1 MLTAWLTILK
11 NGLARHSAADR
22 IRGAT
27 SASGASAAWRRLYP
41 YFLRHRTHALWGT
54 MSIGLGT
61 MVGFA
66 PPLITRHLVDQVILP
81 GRLESVLMV
90 VGLLAACL
98 AAEKILRLAEEFCF
112 ARFEQGGLLDIQEE
126 LVSRTL
132 RLPQAFFDEQQTG
145 YLTRRLTED
154 VENLRFLFSD
164 VMANAAGQT
173 LRLAGAA
180 GFLFYLEWRI
190 ALVMLALLPGLAWA
204 LKYFSRKVYLL
215 SRERLERQAEA
226 AGQIQESLADAATIK
241 AMAASSGAAGKIM
254 ASLLKAFGA
263 TLKQSVVGS
272 LAGVVTQ
279 SIPGAGRAL
288 ALAAGAVLVI
298 RGEWTLGSLLAFQ
311 AYLSGVFGPAQYLAS
326 VNLRLQQARA
336 ALERVS
342 ALFDIAPE
350 KEKTGTVHAERLKGE
365 IEFRCVSFAYPGL
378 DPVLKDI
385 SLHLRPGEAA
395 AVMGPSGVGKTTL
408 VSLLLRFYKPTA
420 GEIYFDGRPASEYE
434 LDALRRRMGYVSQRP
449 RLTSG
454 TIMDNILSGN
464 PEAPPERALSS
475 ARLAGIHDEVLSFPR
490 GYQTQVGEGGLK
502 LSEGQKQRLALA
514 RALVMDPDILILDEP
529 TASLDAQAEQ
539 EILDA
544 LSTWRKDRTLFV
556 VTHRLSCARRCDRV
570 LCLEA
575 DRIVEEEHLAE
586 IHHEIACAPAL
597 DPIAAAAD
605 SLTGPDLSDTE
616 SLSIYATGPHPRV
629 PINL

>member
-1 MLTAWLTILK
+1 MINAWLTILK
-11 NGLARHSAADR
+11 SGLACHRAADR
-22 IRGAT
+22 IGRAT
-27 SASGASAAWRRLYP
+27 PASGASTAWRRLYP
-41 YFLRHRTHALWGT
+41 YFLRHRTHMRLGA
-54 MSIGLGT
+54 MFIALGT
-61 MVGFA
+61 LAGFA
-66 PPLITRHLVDQVILP
+66 PPLITRYLVDKVILA
-81 GRLESVLMV
+81 GRLDPVLMV

-112 ARFEQGGLLDIQEE
+112 ARFEQGGLMDIQED

-132 RLPQAFFDEQQTG
+132 RLPKAFFDEQQTG

-154 VENLRFLFSD
+154 VESLRFLFSD
-164 VMANAAGQT
+164 VLANAAGQL

-190 ALVMLALLPGLAWA
+190 AFVMLALLPAVAWA
-204 LKYFSRKVYLL
+204 LGYFSRKVYLL
-215 SRERLERQAEA
+215 SRDRLEHQAEA
-226 AGQIQESLADAATIK
+226 AGQIQESLADATTIK
-241 AMAASSGAAGKIM
+241 ALAAGAGAAGKIT
-254 ASLLKAFGA
+254 AALLKAFGA
-263 TLKQSVVGS
+263 TLKQLVVGS
-272 LAGVVTQ
+272 LAGVITQ

-311 AYLSGVFGPAQYLAS
+311 AYLSGVFGPVQYLAS

-336 ALERVS
+336 AMERVS

-350 KEKTGTVHAERLKGE
+350 KEKAGTVQAEKLAGE
-365 IEFRCVSFAYPGL
+365 IEFRYVSFAYAGGE
-378 DPVLKDI
+378 PVLRDLC
-385 SLHLRPGEAA
+385 LHIRPGEAV

-434 LDALRRRMGYVSQRP
+434 LDALRRRMGYVPQRP

-454 TIMDNILSGN
+454 TIMDNILCGN
-464 PEAPPERALSS
+464 PEAPVERLLSS

-490 GYQTQVGEGGLK
+490 GYQTLVGEGGLK

-529 TASLDAQAEQ
+529 TASLDAPTEQ
-539 EILDA
+539 SILDG
-544 LSTWRKDRTLFV
+544 LSAWRKDRTLFV
-556 VTHRLSCARRCDRV
+556 VTHRLSLARRCDRV
-570 LCLEA
+570 LFLDGDRLVEDERPEEVDRETGCTPALETAAAGEGSLTRPDLSYTSSIKLCLP
-575 DRIVEEEHLAE
+575 
-586 IHHEIACAPAL
+586 PAL
-597 DPIAAAAD
+597 DD
-605 SLTGPDLSDTE
+605 GN
-616 SLSIYATGPHPRV
+616 R
-629 PINL
+629 